1 MAINWLILKINKNES
16 RSLEWSS
23 IFIDLL
29 WFYWYLL
36 KTEMCFL
43 FSFVVPSESCKPR
56 EMNPRK
62 EPRIRPERIKNGN
75 RNYCSPGC
83 LWFFNL
89 FYRLFYFSVYSTY
102 AEISTWCGQSGL
114 TRSAWRWPSWSLSL
128 QALNASPCSPL
139 FLETENTSPSFTLK
153 GQWWYTLTTQEI
165 EISTVMT
172 ASVFANQ
179 RLSKCLP

>member
-1 MAINWLILKINKNES
+1 MEIEI
-16 RSLEWSS
+16 
-23 IFIDLL
+23 
-29 WFYWYLL
+29 
-36 KTEMCFL
+36 T
-43 FSFVVPSESCKPR
+43 VVPAVYDLFK
-56 EMNPRK
+56 
-62 EPRIRPERIKNGN
+62 
-75 RNYCSPGC
+75 
-83 LWFFNL
+83 L

-114 TRSAWRWPSWSLSL
+114 TRSAWRWPSWPLSL

-165 EISTVMT
+165 EISTAGMT

-179 RLSKCLP
+179 RLSKCLPWFLLLHNQLLIINTINENQWRLDASVSDNQ